1 MLDQMKLN
9 RSEVKLDF
17 MAFMKWSDDL
27 SVQIKEI
34 DQQHQRLIDLINQ
47 LHEAMIQKQAKQ
59 VISKIIDELAA
70 YTVYHFQTEEKYMEQ
85 FKYKGMVSHKNEH
98 EMFVKKVGS
107 FQKDYEAGKLGLS
120 LEVMKFLQD
129 WVSNHI
135 KGIDKKYTET
145 FKDNGLT

>member
-1 MLDQMKLN
+1 
-9 RSEVKLDF
+9 

-27 SVQIKEI
+27 SVEVKEI
-34 DQQHQRLIDLINQ
+34 DQQHQRLIELINQ
-47 LHEAMIQKQAKQ
+47 LHEAMINKQAKL
-59 VISKIIDELAA
+59 VISKIIDELTA
-70 YTVYHFQTEEKYMEQ
+70 YTIYHFQTEEKYMEQ
-85 FKYKGMVSHKNEH
+85 FKYKGIVSHKYEH
-98 EMFVKKVGS
+98 ETFVKKVGS

-145 FKDNGLT
+145 FKDNGLK